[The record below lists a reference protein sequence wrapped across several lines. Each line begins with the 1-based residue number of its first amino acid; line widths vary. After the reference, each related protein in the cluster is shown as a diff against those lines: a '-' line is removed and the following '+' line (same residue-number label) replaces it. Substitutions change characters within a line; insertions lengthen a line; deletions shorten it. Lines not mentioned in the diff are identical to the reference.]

1 MGMFLRWKIW
11 EMFLLNRDL
20 NCMNQFKA
28 KSKVT
33 KEIKMLQKYRLPFCA
48 FMFALAAFFFAPLTA
63 SAAPQCPDTMPN
75 RWCDNFTAKCD
86 SGKKRACY
94 ELNKRSRAVD
104 RMQSICDQRK
114 GRHKTCWIL
123 KRLYNRKASMDK
135 NYTPPRGRASTFLQK
150 RSPNPPPQRKV
161 GRSSQFT
168 NQRTLATAP
177 KCPSGMA
184 NRDCDDFTAR
194 CERGNQ
200 GACSQLQNRI
210 NLANRMK
217 TDCKGGNQ
225 EACNQIE
232 NQEIRKQESD
242 RSYRPA
248 SSEHRRVRERIEQ
261 EEAAEKA
268 KIAAAA
274 AAVEKQKNMEEAIAK
289 KKAAMEL
296 RNSNM
301 RNQKLV
307 ADVKIEWEKATISL
321 KEL

>member
-1 MGMFLRWKIW
+1 
-11 EMFLLNRDL
+11 
-20 NCMNQFKA
+20 
-28 KSKVT
+28 
-33 KEIKMLQKYRLPFCA
+33 
-48 FMFALAAFFFAPLTA
+48 
-63 SAAPQCPDTMPN
+63 
-75 RWCDNFTAKCD
+75 
-86 SGKKRACY
+86 
-94 ELNKRSRAVD
+94 
-104 RMQSICDQRK
+104 
-114 GRHKTCWIL
+114 
-123 KRLYNRKASMDK
+123 
-135 NYTPPRGRASTFLQK
+135 
-150 RSPNPPPQRKV
+150 
-161 GRSSQFT
+161 
-168 NQRTLATAP
+168 
-177 KCPSGMA
+177 
-184 NRDCDDFTAR
+184 
-194 CERGNQ
+194 
-200 GACSQLQNRI
+200 
-210 NLANRMK
+210 MK

-321 KEL
+321 KELYKFTKDFGSALVGLPFDGCSLVEDRGAMPDASGKVSSTRKKDSKRKYYHQCRDHMISEATKIKETILADKFDAEQAWTDCNQHLVSESPWHLQSGMIMSG